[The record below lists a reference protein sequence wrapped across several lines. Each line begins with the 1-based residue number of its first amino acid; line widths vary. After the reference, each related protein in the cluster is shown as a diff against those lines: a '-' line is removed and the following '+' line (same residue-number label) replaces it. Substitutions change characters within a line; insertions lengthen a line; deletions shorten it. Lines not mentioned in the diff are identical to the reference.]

1 MMLNRKIKCNML
13 IYAFFYPIYIYKL
26 LKSELRLIS
35 YEINH
40 FNMAFSKINAN
51 NNFKHFKC
59 CYHDADDNFKFY
71 ALIKKMLIRAYYEAF
86 VVVAENEKG
95 ATATIMEMVPRQR

>member
-1 MMLNRKIKCNML
+1 MRPEQQTTIPERPHMHISNLLLFCLKHILMLLNRKIKCNML

-26 LKSELRLIS
+26 LNSELRLIS

-40 FNMAFSKINAN
+40 FTMAFSKINAN

-71 ALIKKMLIRAYYEAF
+71 AILRKC
-86 VVVAENEKG
+86 
-95 ATATIMEMVPRQR
+95 